1 MYNFIISSPLSS
13 NSSRIKRTLI
23 LCACTWALLA
33 CDNQAATQAQLDTE
47 SAPAP
52 ARLAENLATEQPA
65 DLVYPLLDSA
75 NSRWFYFDSASRP
88 FGLVNLSPDTQV
100 DGAWGSG
107 YRYNELEIQ
116 GFSHVHAWQLAG
128 LSVMPVVSDL
138 PLKQL
143 YEDYFSPFS
152 HDSEIVRPGYH
163 SVELDRYGIKAELSA
178 TTRVGM
184 HRYQFPPSSDRK
196 VLLKLSGKLGPSEIT
211 DAEVTQ
217 LDDHSFAGYIT
228 NGATKRRPKE
238 TPIFFHI
245 EVEQKITSIDY
256 LTDQQ
261 DPTKP
266 LSALVS
272 FQSGD
277 SPLQMKV
284 GISYTSIEG
293 AKNNLQAE
301 LNHWDFDRV
310 ATEANDDWNQW
321 LNRIAVK
328 GGTQEQRRRFYT
340 DLWHALQGRRI
351 ISDADGKYSDQT
363 GAQRLVKQLPL
374 NDHGQPLFNHH
385 NSDSFWGAQWTISTL
400 WPLAYPK
407 TASDFGNSLLQ
418 YYRDGGLI
426 PRGPSGGNY
435 TYVMTGAS
443 STPFMV
449 SNWMKG
455 IRDFDADLAYE
466 GLKKNHDIDGIMAKA
481 GYEHG
486 SSVGGG
492 LKYYIERGYIPYPIP
507 EDAAQTDD
515 GYHFHW
521 KGAGQTLEYSF
532 QDAALSKF
540 AQALGHEQDADYYQQ
555 RSLNYRNLY
564 DPETGFIRPRTL
576 DGEWQ
581 KDYDPYQYQMGFV
594 ESNAAQMTWFPVHD
608 VDGLAELMG
617 GKDALIEKL
626 EGEFQK
632 ASELEFTS
640 GKAHADESDERYS
653 RIPINYGNQ
662 PSMQAAFIFA
672 AAGAPEKTQYWSR
685 EVVNEV
691 FSGLDPQSGY
701 NGDEDQGLMGS
712 LAVLMK
718 IGLFQLSAGTEEDPI
733 YWIGSPL
740 FDEITIALDDQYYSG
755 GTFTIKT
762 TNNSDTNRTVRNA
775 KLNGEPL
782 GRHFIYHSEIA
793 AGGTLELEMAELEI
807 DN

>member
-1 MYNFIISSPLSS
+1 M
-13 NSSRIKRTLI
+13 NSIDLRSTTRTGRSIKYITALAVFAFTLQ
-23 LCACTWALLA
+23 ACVDQTT
-33 CDNQAATQAQLDTE
+33 TQTE
-47 SAPAP
+47 QMQPIENGVAITD
-52 ARLAENLATEQPA
+52 LAEEQPT

-75 NSRWFYFDSASRP
+75 NSRWFFFDSASRP

-138 PLKQL
+138 PLEAL
-143 YEDYFSPFS
+143 YQDYFSPFS
-152 HDSEIVRPGYH
+152 HDRETVRPGYH
-163 SVELDRYGIKAELSA
+163 RVELDRYNIQAELTA

-184 HRYQFPPSSDRK
+184 HRYQFPAESDKK

-211 DAEVTQ
+211 DAQVTQ
-217 LDDHSFAGYIT
+217 INEHSFSGYIT
-228 NGATKRRPKE
+228 NDATKRRPKE

-245 EVEQKITSIDY
+245 EVDQPITSIDY
-256 LTDQQ
+256 LVDLESSENP
-261 DPTKP
+261 DKL
-266 LSALVS
+266 LSAVVN
-272 FQSGD
+272 FQKSAQ
-277 SPLQMKV
+277 PLQMKV
-284 GISYTSIEG
+284 GISYTSAEG
-293 AKNNLQAE
+293 AKSNLQAE

-310 ATEANDDWNQW
+310 VEDANNDWNHW

-328 GGTQEQRRRFYT
+328 GGTLEQRRRFYT
-340 DLWHALQGRRI
+340 DLWHGLQGRRI

-363 GAQRLVKQLPL
+363 GEQRLVKQLPL
-374 NDHGQPLFNHH
+374 DNKGQPLFNHH

-407 TASDFGNSLLQ
+407 TASDFSNSLLQ

-426 PRGPSGGNY
+426 ARGPSGGNY

-455 IRDFDADLAYE
+455 IRDFDVELAYE
-466 GLKKNHDIDGIMAKA
+466 GLKKNHSIEGIMSKA

-492 LKYYIERGYIPYPIP
+492 LKYYLERGYIPYPIP
-507 EDAAQTDD
+507 EDAAQTND

-532 QDAALSKF
+532 QDAALANF
-540 AQALGHEQDADYYQQ
+540 ADALGHETDADHYQQ
-555 RSLNYRNLY
+555 RSYNYRNLY
-564 DPETGFIRPRTL
+564 DQETGFMRPRTL
-576 DGEWQ
+576 NGDWQ
-581 KDYDPYQYQMGFV
+581 KDYDPYQYQIGFV

-608 VDGLAELMG
+608 IDGLAELMG
-617 GKDALIEKL
+617 GKEALINKL
-626 EGEFQK
+626 DNEFQT
-632 ASELEFTS
+632 ASELDFTS
-640 GKAHADESDERYS
+640 GKAHADETDERYS

-662 PSMQAAFIFA
+662 PSMQAAFIFS

-685 EVVNEV
+685 EVVNKV

-718 IGLFQLSAGTEEDPI
+718 IGLFQLTGGTEQDPI

-740 FDEITIALDDQYYSG
+740 FDEISISLDDQYYPG
-755 GTFTIKT
+755 GQFTIKT
-762 TNNSDTNRTVRNA
+762 INNSDTHRLVKRAT
-775 KLNGEPL
+775 LNGEVL
-782 GRHFIYHSEIA
+782 DRQFIYHSEITS
-793 AGGTLELEMAELEI
+793 GGLLELIMGE
-807 DN
+807 